1 MRQSANRRRVRT
13 GERGRLTGL
22 DDAGRLGA
30 VAGARAGGNAETC
43 NRDAGNQGDNDDLEM
58 RAAVCAVDRVV
69 HGGLLPS
76 TRLLVAWRCSP
87 GRFPADGVR
96 VENCFVEAE
105 ICFVA

>member
-1 MRQSANRRRVRT
+1 MSNRYGVLMRQSANRRRVRT

-43 NRDAGNQGDNDDLEM
+43 NRDAGNQGDNDDLQM

-76 TRLLVAWRCSP
+76 TRRLLD
-87 GRFPADGVR
+87 GGLGPAG
-96 VENCFVEAE
+96 FQPMASM
-105 ICFVA
+105 